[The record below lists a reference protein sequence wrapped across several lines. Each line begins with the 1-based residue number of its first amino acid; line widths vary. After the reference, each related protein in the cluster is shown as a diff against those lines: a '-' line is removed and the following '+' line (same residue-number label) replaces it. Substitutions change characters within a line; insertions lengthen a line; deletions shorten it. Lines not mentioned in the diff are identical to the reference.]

1 MTIDRDKMETLGL
14 GLVAVVLAALIALVT
29 WQGKTISKLQATN
42 EGLLA
47 VKTRLE
53 DQLTAEREAVR
64 AHAAEVERLNEE
76 TDQMRKELSD
86 VYESDETARA
96 WRDDPCPAG
105 VQCRLRFQE

>member
-1 MTIDRDKMETLGL
+1 MTINRDKVWAVAAC
-14 GLVAVVLAALIALVT
+14 VAVVSFVLLFCLVT
-29 WQGKTISKLQATN
+29 WQGKTISKLRATN

-53 DQLTAEREAVR
+53 DQLTAERQAVR

-96 WRDDPCPAG
+96 WRDEPCPAG